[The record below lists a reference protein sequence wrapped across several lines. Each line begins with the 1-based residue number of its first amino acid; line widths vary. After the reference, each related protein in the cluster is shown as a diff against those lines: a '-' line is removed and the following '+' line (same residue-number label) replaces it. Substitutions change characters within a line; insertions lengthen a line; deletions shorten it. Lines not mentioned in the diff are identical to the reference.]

1 MSHSICL
8 NFLMHWLSLY
18 TTAETKQMKLRVQTM
33 LWIADQRI
41 HWVLHH
47 IMCIFMN
54 LWSVESRVKT
64 LCRIL
69 RDELKREFTTSQIDR
84 EEEIFEDIIVFWF
97 SSSQKILKQYLVHWE
112 INYQI
117 DCRSSYLSKIL
128 YKRMLET
135 NS

>member
-18 TTAETKQMKLRVQTM
+18 ATAEIKQMKLRVQTM
-33 LWIADQRI
+33 LWTADQRI
-41 HWVLHH
+41 YWVLYH

-54 LWSVESRVKT
+54 LWSAESRVKT

-69 RDELKREFTTSQIDR
+69 RDKLKREFTASQINR
-84 EEEIFEDIIVFWF
+84 EEEIFEDIIIFWF
-97 SSSQKILKQYLVHWE
+97 SSSQKILKQHLMHWE

-117 DCRSSYLSKIL
+117 DCRLLYLLKIL
-128 YKRMLET
+128 YKRMFET